1 MSKRP
6 NGRNN
11 HSVYR
16 QSRKPTGFRLCLF
29 LLFLILI
36 LLQRGKVFQHRQSDW
51 LHLRRAGLKQLQH
64 RFAAV
69 GLLAVL
75 TAGHNVAQIGIHR
88 RADGAEGIQR
98 WRDLSVFD
106 FGQIHRC
113 DIRRFRHLFLRQLRG
128 HAALF
133 QPLSDHC
140 IINRHEITRISI
152 TIWYGPYNKFID

>member
-1 MSKRP
+1 MTTLLPRVRTLIQTAVSDAA
-6 NGRNN
+6 
-11 HSVYR
+11 SVFHAWPASWTQMPCVAYR
-16 QSRKPTGFRLCLF
+16 EEEN
-29 LLFLILI
+29 
-36 LLQRGKVFQHRQSDW
+36 RQ
-51 LHLRRAGLKQLQH
+51 
-64 RFAAV
+64 F
-69 GLLAVL
+69 
-75 TAGHNVAQIGIHR
+75 R